1 MVASAS
7 GTSYT
12 VTGLN
17 SSTAYTFLQAQDA
30 AEIYQQQWSNET
42 G

>member
-17 SSTAYTFLQAQDA
+17 SSTAYTFTQAQDA
-30 AEIYQQQWSNET
+30 AENLSTASNEAM
-42 G
+42 

>member
-17 SSTAYTFLQAQDA
+17 SSTAYTFEVKAQDA
-30 AEIYQQQWSNET
+30 AEFINS
-42 G
+42 